1 MYEYAPKT
9 DKRAERLIFLAL
21 LAFAAINY
29 VSSMMPFTP
38 FPALFQLVAFVSLA
52 IAIIVIGKYML
63 CRYIYRVEPSESAPN
78 GEMDLVITE
87 CVRQRKKVVCRIER
101 SAVVS
106 VTCVTK
112 ENRQALSSLHKG
124 KQVFRYTG
132 ELFPKNCALL
142 EIVQDET
149 QYFLYILCDEAL
161 EKAILN
167 I

>member
-29 VSSMMPFTP
+29 VSSMLPFTP

-52 IAIIVIGKYML
+52 VAIIVIGKYML
-63 CRYIYRVEPSESAPN
+63 CRYVYSVEINEASPD
-78 GEMDLVITE
+78 GEMDFVITE
-87 CVRQRKKVVCRIER
+87 CIRQRRKVVCRIER

-106 VTCVTK
+106 VTYVTG
-112 ENRQALSSLHKG
+112 ENRKALASKHKG
-124 KQVFRYTG
+124 KPVFRHTG

-142 EIVQDET
+142 EIEQNET
-149 QYFLYILCDEAL
+149 QYYIYILCDEGL
-161 EKAILN
+161 ENAILN
-167 I
+167 R